1 MNQKTLIVAIVAIA
15 AVVIVIGVWV
25 SGAGQS
31 GPLAG
36 EIGVPATPVVSATT
50 LTLNVTV
57 LELKENARIL
67 QFSGLLTNSSGTG
80 IPGKTVTVNTNPNPS
95 SVVGTAT
102 TGSDGAFS
110 ATYNETSPT
119 SYYAVFAGNS
129 QFKSSRSNIV
139 SS

>member
-1 MNQKTLIVAIVAIA
+1 MNQKTLIVAAVAVVAI
-15 AVVIVIGVWV
+15 VVVIGVWV
-25 SGAGQS
+25 TGAGQS

-36 EIGVPATPVVSATT
+36 DIAVTPSISSTT

-57 LELKENARIL
+57 LEQKENARIL

-102 TGSDGAFS
+102 TGSDGVFS
-110 ATYNETSPT
+110 ATYSETSPT
-119 SYYAVFAGNS
+119 TYYAVFAGDS
-129 QFKSSRSNIV
+129 EFKNSRSNIV
-139 SS
+139 TS